1 MNLSAAQR
9 RECMLYLYI
18 MSLLQSIFG
27 FKPTSYLGVD
37 IGTSSIK
44 IVEVLKSLKK
54 PQLKAYGILET
65 YGHLER
71 LNNAI
76 QTSSLKILE
85 KETSELLK
93 ALLVEMK
100 TKTKD
105 VIASLPQFLVFTT
118 LMELPQ
124 MTGDDTGKNVSFQA
138 RQYIPLPISEVSI
151 DWLRVGEREDEN
163 GVKKQL
169 VFLIGV
175 PNEHIKKYKG
185 IFKTAGLTLRALEL
199 ESLSLTRAFIGSEQT
214 PTVLVDIGARSSVI
228 SVIDKGL
235 LQYSSQTDF
244 AASSLTQAIAGGL
257 NINIRRAETLK
268 KQRGLLGRGGEY
280 ELSTLI
286 LPFLDAIIEEIKR
299 AIKNF
304 QEKNQENR
312 IERVILAGGGSNLL
326 GIEKYFTAQ
335 INLPIIKGNP
345 FLRVG
350 YPPEIEPLINELS
363 ADFGT
368 AIGLGIKELI

>member
-1 MNLSAAQR
+1 MSAPYSGANV
-9 RECMLYLYI
+9 CYTYNI
-18 MSLLQSIFG
+18 MSFLQSIFG
-27 FKPTSYLGVD
+27 LKPASFLGVD

-44 IVEVLKSLKK
+44 IVEISKTPQKPLLKT
-54 PQLKAYGILET
+54 YGILET

-85 KETSELLK
+85 KETAELLK
-93 ALLVEMK
+93 ILVAEMK
-100 TKTKD
+100 IKTKD
-105 VIASLPQFLVFTT
+105 VVASLPQFLVFTT
-118 LMELPQ
+118 LLELPP
-124 MTGDDTGKNVSFQA
+124 MTADDTGKSVSFQA

-151 DWLRVGEREDEN
+151 DWLKVGEREDEN
-163 GVKKQL
+163 GIKKQL

-175 PNEHIKKYKG
+175 PNEHIKKYKS
-185 IFKTAGLTLRALEL
+185 IFKAAGLTLRALEL
-199 ESLSLTRAFIGSEQT
+199 ESLSLSRALIGGDQG
-214 PTVLVDIGARSSVI
+214 PVALVDIGARSSVVSI
-228 SVIDKGL
+228 IDKGL
-235 LQYSSQTDF
+235 LQYNGQSDF

-286 LPFLDAIIEEIKR
+286 LPFLDAIIEEIRR
-299 AIKNF
+299 AIKAF
-304 QEKNQENR
+304 QDKNPESH
-312 IERVILAGGGSNLL
+312 IERIILAGGGSNLL
-326 GIEKYFTAQ
+326 GVEKYFSDQ
-335 INLPIIKGNP
+335 IGLPVMKGNP

-350 YPPEIEPLINELS
+350 YPSDIEPLISELS
-363 ADFGT
+363 SAFSV

>member
-1 MNLSAAQR
+1 
-9 RECMLYLYI
+9 MLYLYI
-18 MSLLQSIFG
+18 MSFLQSILG
-27 FKPTSYLGVD
+27 LKPTSFLGVD

-44 IVEVLKSLKK
+44 IVEVSKSLKK

-85 KETSELLK
+85 KETVKLLK
-93 ALLVEMK
+93 TLIVEMK

-105 VIASLPQFLVFTT
+105 VVASLPQFLAFTT
-118 LMELPQ
+118 LLELPQ
-124 MTGDDTGKNVSFQA
+124 MTADDTGKNVSFQA
-138 RQYIPLPISEVSI
+138 RQYIPLPISEVSL
-151 DWLRVGEREDEN
+151 DWLLVGEREDEN

-175 PNEHIKKYKG
+175 PNEHIQKYKS
-185 IFKTAGLTLRALEL
+185 IFRAAGLNLRALEL
-199 ESLSLTRAFIGSEQT
+199 ESLSLARALVSDDKA
-214 PTVLVDIGARSSVI
+214 PVVLVDIGARSSVI

-235 LQYSSQTDF
+235 LQYVSQTDF

-257 NINIRRAETLK
+257 NINVRRAETLK

-304 QEKNQENR
+304 QDKNPESR

-326 GIEKYFTAQ
+326 GIEKYFIDQ
-335 INLPIIKGNP
+335 MNLPIVKGNP

-350 YPPEIEPLINELS
+350 YPQELEPLINELS
-363 ADFGT
+363 ADFSN
-368 AIGLGIKELI
+368 AIGLGIREFV